1 MRILGVLVAVGL
13 LAVACGTQAP
23 AAQPPTHSPAAS
35 AIRLAGGGM
44 LTAARPRASAI
55 VYDTA
60 LAPAGASVNATAESG
75 AVLATSTVT
84 VAGLLPNRTYG
95 VHLHV
100 NPCGLK
106 PEDAGPHYQHAH
118 THASADNE
126 VWLDLTTDASGY
138 ATATATQ
145 DWAFV
150 VRPAAPVAGDPRGE
164 DRDRRRP
171 GGHRRTPDRL
181 RHPRRGLGPRTVPVS
196 RPPWHDGPRTAPLR
210 GRRGCAAPSDTGVV
224 PAGSGLAPRQA

>member
-23 AAQPPTHSPAAS
+23 VAQPPTHSPAAS

-150 VRPAAPVAGDPRGE
+150 SGRLPRSLVIHAEKTATAGAQAG
-164 DRDRRRP
+164 
-171 GGHRRTPDRL
+171 TA
-181 RHPRRGLGPRTVPVS
+181 GPRIACVT
-196 RPPWHDGPRTAPLR
+196 
-210 GRRGCAAPSDTGVV
+210 
-224 PAGSGLAPRQA
+224 LAEV

>member
-13 LAVACGTQAP
+13 LAVACGRQAP
-23 AAQPPTHSPAAS
+23 VAHPPAHSPTVAG
-35 AIRLAGGGM
+35 IRLAGGGT
-44 LTAARPRASAI
+44 LTATAGPKASVIA
-55 VYDTA
+55 YDTA
-60 LAPAGASVNATAESG
+60 LAPAGASVEVVAESG

-106 PEDAGPHYQHAH
+106 PEDAGAHYQHAH
-118 THASADNE
+118 THASSDNE
-126 VWLDLTTDASGY
+126 VWLDFTTDASGA

-150 VRPAAPVAGDPRGE
+150 PGRLPRSLVIHAEKTRTTGAEAGMA
-164 DRDRRRP
+164 
-171 GGHRRTPDRL
+171 
-181 RHPRRGLGPRTVPVS
+181 GPRVACVTLTE
-196 RPPWHDGPRTAPLR
+196 R
-210 GRRGCAAPSDTGVV
+210 
-224 PAGSGLAPRQA
+224 

>member
-1 MRILGVLVAVGL
+1 MPDAHSRCSRRRRPARRGL
-13 LAVACGTQAP
+13 RP
-23 AAQPPTHSPAAS
+23 AGAGGPSARAQPGAPPRS
-35 AIRLAGGGM
+35 AWPG
-44 LTAARPRASAI
+44 AARSPRPAPKASAI

-150 VRPAAPVAGDPRGE
+150 PGRLPRSLVIHAEKTATAGAQAG
-164 DRDRRRP
+164 
-171 GGHRRTPDRL
+171 TA
-181 RHPRRGLGPRTVPVS
+181 GPRIACVT
-196 RPPWHDGPRTAPLR
+196 
-210 GRRGCAAPSDTGVV
+210 
-224 PAGSGLAPRQA
+224 LAEV